1 MTMAL
6 VLILLVALLVV
17 GVPVAIFVAGLG
29 ALGLYMFGGVPT
41 LSGILRT
48 APLSSTS
55 SYEIITVPMF
65 ILMAEFVIISGIA
78 NDLFRAAAMWVGRVR
93 GGVAMATVLA
103 GAGFAA
109 ISGSSTAAAATLAS
123 TSIPSMVKQGYD
135 PKLGGGAV
143 AISGPLAMT
152 ITASR

>member
-6 VLILLVALLVV
+6 VLILLVALLIV
-17 GVPVAIFVAGLG
+17 GVPVAISMAVSG
-29 ALGLYMFGGVPT
+29 ALGLYMFGGLPI

-123 TSIPSMVKQGYD
+123 TSIPSKIGR
-135 PKLGGGAV
+135 
-143 AISGPLAMT
+143 
-152 ITASR
+152 ASWREIERSDVG

>member
-1 MTMAL
+1 MA
-6 VLILLVALLVV
+6 VS
-17 GVPVAIFVAGLG
+17 G
-29 ALGLYMFGGVPT
+29 ARGLYMCGGFRI

-48 APLSSTS
+48 APLYSTS

-109 ISGSSTAAAATLAS
+109 ISGSSTAEIGRAS
-123 TSIPSMVKQGYD
+123 CRERVRK
-135 PKLGGGAV
+135 
-143 AISGPLAMT
+143 
-152 ITASR
+152 